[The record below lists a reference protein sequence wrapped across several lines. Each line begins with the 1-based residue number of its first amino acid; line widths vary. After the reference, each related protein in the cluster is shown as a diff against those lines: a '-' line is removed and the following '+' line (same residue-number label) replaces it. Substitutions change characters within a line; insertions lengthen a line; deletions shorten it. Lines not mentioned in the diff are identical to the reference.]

1 MENEFPFGFAPE
13 LVKAAIEQP
22 AKGRR
27 LLLRTHTGAKAC
39 LAQLLEGCRATKEE
53 NGATEKGGRRHV
65 KSENRI
71 YLEFAC
77 GHKFPI

>member
-53 NGATEKGGRRHV
+53 NGG
-65 KSENRI
+65 
-71 YLEFAC
+71 Y
-77 GHKFPI
+77 